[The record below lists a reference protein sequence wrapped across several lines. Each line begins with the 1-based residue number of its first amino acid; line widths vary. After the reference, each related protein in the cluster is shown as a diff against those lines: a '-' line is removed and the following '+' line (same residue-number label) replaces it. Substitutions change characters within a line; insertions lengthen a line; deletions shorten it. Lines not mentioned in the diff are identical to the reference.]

1 MKPKALAIV
10 AVVALVASACSSS
23 SSSPTASSGASA
35 GNTAVKIGVEL
46 PLSGGEA
53 PNGGPTLNGIKLAIK
68 QIQVPG
74 YTVTLNTQDDAVNGV
89 NNPDQGAKNIGTLVS
104 DKSVFAVVGP
114 FNSAVAKAEIPIS
127 NEAGLIQCSPAN
139 TNSTLTLG
147 DTAKQLRQA
156 HPDQIAYVRV
166 VANDDYQGLADATI
180 AYKDLSK
187 KAMYIVDDQ
196 TTYGKYLAD
205 VVEAQF
211 KKLGGTVVKH
221 DGAGTNVSDYTS
233 LLTAAKAL
241 NPDVVFYGGVTS
253 TGGGVLRKQ
262 MVANGMGALP
272 FIGGDG
278 ISDGAASVAS
288 SFLNIAGDQGDVG
301 TWMTVAGAHDIPDR
315 ATLAAAY
322 KTEFGAELGAYSAA
336 AYACTQ
342 VYLQALKAVGPD
354 REKIRAYVTTTSNSF
369 DTVLGKI
376 GFDANGDINQ
386 HIISYFQFD
395 PTTKDWKFV
404 RQNDPTAA

>member
-1 MKPKALAIV
+1 MKPRPLAFV
-10 AVVALVASACSSS
+10 AIVALVASACGSSS
-23 SSSPTASSGASA
+23 STTGPQV
-35 GNTAVKIGVEL
+35 VKIGVEL

-53 PNGGPTLNGIKLAIK
+53 PNGGPTLNGIQLAIN

-74 YTVTLNTQDDAVNGV
+74 YTVQLNTQDDAVNGV

-104 DKSVFAVVGP
+104 DSQVFAVVGP
-114 FNSAVAKAEIPIS
+114 FNSAVAKAEIPVS

-147 DTAKQLRQA
+147 DPAKALRQA

-166 VANDDYQGLADATI
+166 VANDDFQGLADATI
-180 AYKDLSK
+180 AYKDLGK
-187 KAMYIVDDQ
+187 KSMYIVDDQ

-205 VVEAQF
+205 VVQAQF
-211 KKLGGTVVKH
+211 TKMGGKVVKR
-221 DGAGTNVSDYTS
+221 DGAGANVSDYTS

-241 NPDVVFYGGVTS
+241 GPDVVFYGGVTS

-262 MVANGMGALP
+262 MVANGMGDLP
-272 FIGGDG
+272 FVGGDG

-288 SFLNIAGDQGDVG
+288 SFLNIAGDQGDLN
-301 TWMTVAGAHDIPDR
+301 TWMTTAGAHDIPDR

-322 KTEFGAELGAYSAA
+322 QAAFGKELGAYSAA
-336 AYACTQ
+336 AYACAQ
-342 VYLQALKAVGPD
+342 VYLEALKAVGPD
-354 REKIRAYVTTTSNSF
+354 RAKVRAYVTDTTHTFN
-369 DTVLGKI
+369 TVLGNI

-386 HIISYFQFD
+386 HIISYYQFD

-404 RQNDPTAA
+404 RQNDPTQA

>member
-1 MKPKALAIV
+1 MKPRPLAFV
-10 AVVALVASACSSS
+10 AIVALVASACGSSS
-23 SSSPTASSGASA
+23 STTGPQV
-35 GNTAVKIGVEL
+35 VKIGVEL

-53 PNGGPTLNGIKLAIK
+53 PNGGPTLNGIQLAIN

-74 YTVTLNTQDDAVNGV
+74 YTVQLNTQDDAVNGV

-104 DKSVFAVVGP
+104 DSQVFAVVGP
-114 FNSAVAKAEIPIS
+114 FNSAVAKAEIPVS

-147 DTAKQLRQA
+147 DPAKALRQA

-166 VANDDYQGLADATI
+166 VANDDFQGLADATI
-180 AYKDLSK
+180 AYKDLGK
-187 KAMYIVDDQ
+187 KSMYIVDDQ

-205 VVEAQF
+205 VVQAQF
-211 KKLGGTVVKH
+211 TKMGGKVVKR
-221 DGAGTNVSDYTS
+221 DGAGANVSDYTS

-241 NPDVVFYGGVTS
+241 GPDVVFYGGVTS

-262 MVANGMGALP
+262 MVANGMGDLP
-272 FIGGDG
+272 FVGGDG

-288 SFLNIAGDQGDVG
+288 SFLNIAGDQGDLN
-301 TWMTVAGAHDIPDR
+301 TWMTTAGAHDIPDR

-322 KTEFGAELGAYSAA
+322 QAAFGKELGAYSAA
-336 AYACTQ
+336 AYACAQ
-342 VYLQALKAVGPD
+342 IYLEALKAVGPD
-354 REKIRAYVTTTSNSF
+354 RAKVRAYVTDTTHTFN
-369 DTVLGKI
+369 TVLGNI

-386 HIISYFQFD
+386 HIISYYQFD

-404 RQNDPTAA
+404 RQNDPTQA

>member
-1 MKPKALAIV
+1 MKPKPL
-10 AVVALVASACSSS
+10 ALVAVFALVATACGSSTS
-23 SSSPTASSGASA
+23 TTGPTV
-35 GNTAVKIGVEL
+35 VKIGVEL

-53 PNGGPTLNGIKLAIK
+53 PNGGPTLNGIKLAIQ
-68 QIQVPG
+68 QIAVPG
-74 YTVTLNTQDDAVNGV
+74 YTIQLNTQDDAVNGV
-89 NNPDQGAKNIGTLVS
+89 NNPDQGAKNIATLVS
-104 DKSVFAVVGP
+104 DTSVFAVVGP
-114 FNSAVAKAEIPIS
+114 FNSAVAKAEIPVS

-139 TNSTLTLG
+139 TNSTLTIG
-147 DTAKQLRQA
+147 ATAVALRQA
-156 HPDQIAYVRV
+156 HPDKIAYVRV

-180 AYKDLSK
+180 AFKDLSK

-205 VVEAQF
+205 VVQAQF
-211 KKLGGTVVKH
+211 TKMGGQVVKR

-262 MVANGMGALP
+262 MVANGMGDLP

-301 TWMTVAGAHDIPDR
+301 TWMTTAGAHDIPDR
-315 ATLAAAY
+315 ATLSTAY
-322 KTEFGAELGAYSAA
+322 KTAFNAELGAYSAA

-342 VYLQALKAVGPD
+342 VYLEALKAVGPD
-354 REKIRAYVTTTSNSF
+354 REKIRAYVTDPSHAF
-369 DTVLGKI
+369 DTVLGSI

-386 HIISYFQFD
+386 HIISYYQFD

-404 RQNDPTAA
+404 RQNDPTKA

>member
-1 MKPKALAIV
+1 MKPRPLALLAIV
-10 AVVALVASACSSS
+10 ALVAAACGSSS
-23 SSSPTASSGASA
+23 STQGPQV
-35 GNTAVKIGVEL
+35 VKIGVEL

-53 PNGGPTLNGIKLAIK
+53 PNGGPTLNGIQLAIN

-74 YTVTLNTQDDAVNGV
+74 YTVQLNTQDDAVNGV

-104 DKSVFAVVGP
+104 DSQVFAVVGP
-114 FNSAVAKAEIPIS
+114 FNSAVAKAEIPVS

-147 DTAKQLRQA
+147 DAAKALRQA

-166 VANDDYQGLADATI
+166 VANDDFQGLADATI

-187 KAMYIVDDQ
+187 RSMYIVDDQ

-205 VVEAQF
+205 VVQAQF
-211 KKLGGTVVKH
+211 TKMGGKVVKR
-221 DGAGTNVSDYTS
+221 DGAGANVSDYTS

-241 NPDVVFYGGVTS
+241 SPDVVFYGGVTS

-262 MVANGMGALP
+262 MVANGMGDLP
-272 FIGGDG
+272 FVGGDG

-288 SFLNIAGDQGDVG
+288 SFLNIAGDQGDQN
-301 TWMTVAGAHDIPDR
+301 TWMTTAGAHDIPDR

-322 KTEFGAELGAYSAA
+322 QAAFGKELGAYSAA

-342 VYLQALKAVGPD
+342 VYLEALKAVGPD
-354 REKIRAYVTTTSNSF
+354 RAKVRAYVTDTTHTF
-369 DTVLGKI
+369 KTVLGDI

-386 HIISYFQFD
+386 HIISYYQFD

-404 RQNDPTAA
+404 RQNDPTQA

>member
-1 MKPKALAIV
+1 MKPRPLAFV
-10 AVVALVASACSSS
+10 AIVALVASACGSSS
-23 SSSPTASSGASA
+23 STTGPQV
-35 GNTAVKIGVEL
+35 VKIGVEL

-53 PNGGPTLNGIKLAIK
+53 PNGGPTLNGIQLAIN

-74 YTVTLNTQDDAVNGV
+74 YTVQLNTQDDAVNGI

-104 DKSVFAVVGP
+104 DSQVFAVVGP
-114 FNSAVAKAEIPIS
+114 FNSAVAKAEIPVS

-147 DTAKQLRQA
+147 DPAKALRQA

-166 VANDDYQGLADATI
+166 VANDDFQGLADAII
-180 AYKDLSK
+180 AYKDLGK
-187 KAMYIVDDQ
+187 KSMYIVDDQ

-205 VVEAQF
+205 VVQAQF
-211 KKLGGTVVKH
+211 TKMGGKVVKR
-221 DGAGTNVSDYTS
+221 DGAGANVSDYTS

-241 NPDVVFYGGVTS
+241 SPDVVFYGGVTS

-262 MVANGMGALP
+262 MVANGMGDLP
-272 FIGGDG
+272 FVGGDG

-288 SFLNIAGDQGDVG
+288 SFLNIAGDQGDLNA
-301 TWMTVAGAHDIPDR
+301 WMTTAGAHDIPDR

-322 KTEFGAELGAYSAA
+322 QAAFGKELGAYSAA

-342 VYLQALKAVGPD
+342 VYLEALKAVGPD
-354 REKIRAYVTTTSNSF
+354 RAKVRAYVTDTTHTFN
-369 DTVLGKI
+369 TVLGPI
-376 GFDANGDINQ
+376 SFDANGDINQ
-386 HIISYFQFD
+386 QIISYFQFD
-395 PTTKDWKFV
+395 PSTKDWKFV
-404 RQNDPTAA
+404 RQNDPTKA

>member
-1 MKPKALAIV
+1 MKPKPL
-10 AVVALVASACSSS
+10 ALVAVFALVATACGSSTS
-23 SSSPTASSGASA
+23 TTGPTV
-35 GNTAVKIGVEL
+35 VKIGVEL

-53 PNGGPTLNGIKLAIK
+53 PNGGPTLNGIKLAIQ
-68 QIQVPG
+68 QIAVPG
-74 YTVTLNTQDDAVNGV
+74 YTVQLNTQDDAVNGV
-89 NNPDQGAKNIGTLVS
+89 NNPDQGAKNIATLVS
-104 DKSVFAVVGP
+104 DTSVFAVVGP
-114 FNSAVAKAEIPIS
+114 FNSAVAKAEIPVS

-139 TNSTLTLG
+139 TNSTLTIG
-147 DTAKQLRQA
+147 ATAVALRQA
-156 HPDQIAYVRV
+156 HPDKIAYVRV

-180 AYKDLSK
+180 AFKDLSK

-205 VVEAQF
+205 VVQAQF
-211 KKLGGTVVKH
+211 TKMGGQVVKR

-301 TWMTVAGAHDIPDR
+301 TWMTTAGAHDIPDR
-315 ATLAAAY
+315 ATLSTAY
-322 KTEFGAELGAYSAA
+322 KTAFNAELGAYSAA

-342 VYLQALKAVGPD
+342 VYLEALKAVGPD
-354 REKIRAYVTTTSNSF
+354 REKIRAYVTDPSHAF
-369 DTVLGKI
+369 DTVLGSI

-386 HIISYFQFD
+386 HIISYYQFD

-404 RQNDPTAA
+404 RQNDPTKA

>member
-1 MKPKALAIV
+1 MRLKLLP
-10 AVVALVASACSSS
+10 VVALVAIVGSACSSS
-23 SSSPTASSGASA
+23 TATPQG
-35 GNTAVKIGVEL
+35 GGGGTAVKIGVEL

-53 PNGGPTLNGIKLAIK
+53 PNGGPTLKGIQLAIQ
-68 QIQVPG
+68 QIQVAG
-74 YTVTLNTQDDAVNGV
+74 YTVTLNIQDDAVNGV
-89 NNPDQGAKNIGTLVS
+89 NNPDQGAKNIATLVS
-104 DKSVFAVVGP
+104 DSSVFAVVGP
-114 FNSAVAKAEIPIS
+114 FNSAVAKAEIPVS

-139 TNSTLTLG
+139 TNSSLTLG
-147 DTAKQLRQA
+147 DAAKSLRQA
-156 HPDQIAYVRV
+156 NPDKIAYVRV

-180 AYKDLSK
+180 AYKDLGKRS
-187 KAMYIVDDQ
+187 MYIVDDQ

-205 VVEAQF
+205 VVQAQF
-211 KKLGGTVVKH
+211 TKMGGTVVKR

-262 MVANGMGALP
+262 MVANSMGDLP

-278 ISDGAASVAS
+278 ISDGAASVPS
-288 SFLNIAGDQGDVG
+288 SFLNIAGDQGDLN
-301 TWMTVAGAHDIPDR
+301 TWMTTAGAHDIPDR
-315 ATLAAAY
+315 ATLASAY
-322 KTEFGAELGAYSAA
+322 ASAFNAELGAYSAA

-354 REKIRAYVTTTSNSF
+354 REKIRAYVTDTSHTF
-369 DTVLGKI
+369 DTVLGNI

-386 HIISYFQFD
+386 HIISYYTFD

-404 RQNDPTAA
+404 RQNDPSQS

>member
-1 MKPKALAIV
+1 MKPKPL
-10 AVVALVASACSSS
+10 ALVAVFALVATACGSSTS
-23 SSSPTASSGASA
+23 TTGPTV
-35 GNTAVKIGVEL
+35 VKIGVEL

-53 PNGGPTLNGIKLAIK
+53 PNGGPTLNGIKLAIQ
-68 QIQVPG
+68 QIAVPG
-74 YTVTLNTQDDAVNGV
+74 YTVQLNTQDDAVNGV
-89 NNPDQGAKNIGTLVS
+89 NNPDQGAKNIATLVS
-104 DKSVFAVVGP
+104 DTSVFAVVGP
-114 FNSAVAKAEIPIS
+114 FNSAVAKAEIPVS

-139 TNSTLTLG
+139 TNSTLTIG
-147 DTAKQLRQA
+147 ATAVALRQA
-156 HPDQIAYVRV
+156 HPDKIAYVRV

-180 AYKDLSK
+180 AFKDLSK

-205 VVEAQF
+205 VVQAQF
-211 KKLGGTVVKH
+211 TKMGGQVVKR

-262 MVANGMGALP
+262 MVANGMGDLP

-301 TWMTVAGAHDIPDR
+301 TWMTTAGAHDIPDR
-315 ATLAAAY
+315 ATLSTAY
-322 KTEFGAELGAYSAA
+322 KTAFNAELGAYSAA

-342 VYLQALKAVGPD
+342 VYLEALKAVGPD
-354 REKIRAYVTTTSNSF
+354 REKIRAYVTDPSHAF
-369 DTVLGKI
+369 DTVLGSI

-386 HIISYFQFD
+386 HIISYYQFD

-404 RQNDPTAA
+404 RQNDPTKA

>member
-1 MKPKALAIV
+1 MKHRPLAIG
-10 AVVALVASACSSS
+10 ALVALVASGCSSS
-23 SSSPTASSGASA
+23 ASTQGA
-35 GNTAVKIGVEL
+35 TVIKIGVEL

-53 PNGGPTLNGIKLAIK
+53 PNGGPTLKGIQLAIQ
-68 QIQVPG
+68 QITVPG
-74 YTVTLNTQDDAVNGV
+74 YTVALNTQDDAVNGV
-89 NNPDQGAKNIGTLVS
+89 NNPDQGAKNIATLVS
-104 DKSVFAVVGP
+104 DTSVFAVVGP
-114 FNSAVAKAEIPIS
+114 FNSAVAKAEIPVS

-139 TNSTLTLG
+139 TNSTLTIG
-147 DTAKQLRQA
+147 DAAKALRQA
-156 HPDQIAYVRV
+156 HPDKIAYVRV

-187 KAMYIVDDQ
+187 KSMYIVDDQ

-205 VVEAQF
+205 VVQAQF

-233 LLTAAKAL
+233 LLTAAQAL

-278 ISDGAASVAS
+278 ISDGAASVPS
-288 SFLNIAGDQGDVG
+288 SFLNIAGDQGDIG

-315 ATLAAAY
+315 ATLATAY
-322 KTEFGAELGAYSAA
+322 KTEFNAELGAYSAA

-342 VYLQALKAVGPD
+342 VYLQTLPAVGPD
-354 REKIRAYVTTTSNSF
+354 REKIRAYVTTTTNSF
-369 DTVLGKI
+369 TTVLGKI

>member
-1 MKPKALAIV
+1 MKPKPL
-10 AVVALVASACSSS
+10 ALVAVFALVATACGSSTS
-23 SSSPTASSGASA
+23 TTGPTV
-35 GNTAVKIGVEL
+35 VKIGVEL

-53 PNGGPTLNGIKLAIK
+53 PNGGPTLNGIKLAIQ
-68 QIQVPG
+68 QIAVPG
-74 YTVTLNTQDDAVNGV
+74 YTIQLNTQDDAVNGV
-89 NNPDQGAKNIGTLVS
+89 NNPDQGAKNIATLVS
-104 DKSVFAVVGP
+104 DTSVFAVVGP
-114 FNSAVAKAEIPIS
+114 FNSAVAKAEIPVS

-139 TNSTLTLG
+139 TNSTLTIG
-147 DTAKQLRQA
+147 ATAVALRQA
-156 HPDQIAYVRV
+156 HPDKIAYVRV

-180 AYKDLSK
+180 AFKDLSK

-205 VVEAQF
+205 VVQAQF
-211 KKLGGTVVKH
+211 TKMGGQVVKR

-262 MVANGMGALP
+262 MVANGMGDLP

-301 TWMTVAGAHDIPDR
+301 TWMTTAGAHDIPDR
-315 ATLAAAY
+315 ATLATAY
-322 KTEFGAELGAYSAA
+322 KTAFNAELGAYSAA

-342 VYLQALKAVGPD
+342 VYLEALKAVGPD
-354 REKIRAYVTTTSNSF
+354 REKIRAYVTDPSHAF
-369 DTVLGKI
+369 DTVLGSI

-386 HIISYFQFD
+386 HIISYYQFD

-404 RQNDPTAA
+404 RQNDPTKA

>member
-1 MKPKALAIV
+1 MKPRPLAIF

-23 SSSPTASSGASA
+23 SGTAGPQV
-35 GNTAVKIGVEL
+35 VKIGVEL

-53 PNGGPTLNGIKLAIK
+53 PNGGPTLNGISLAIK

-74 YTVTLNTQDDAVNGV
+74 YTVQLNTQDDAVNGV

-147 DTAKQLRQA
+147 DTAKSLRQA

-180 AYKDLSK
+180 AFKDLGK
-187 KAMYIVDDQ
+187 KSMYIVDDQ

-205 VVEAQF
+205 VVQAQF
-211 KKLGGTVVKH
+211 TKMGGKVVKR
-221 DGAGTNVSDYTS
+221 DGAGANVSDYTS

-241 NPDVVFYGGVTS
+241 GPDVVFYGGVTS

-262 MVANGMGALP
+262 MVANGMGDLP

-288 SFLNIAGDQGDVG
+288 SFLNIAGDQGDLN
-301 TWMTVAGAHDIPDR
+301 TWMTTAGAHDIPDR
-315 ATLAAAY
+315 ATLSAAY
-322 KTEFGAELGAYSAA
+322 QAEFGKELGAYSAA

-342 VYLQALKAVGPD
+342 VYLEALKNVGPD
-354 REKIRAYVTTTSNSF
+354 RAKIRAYVTDTSHTFN
-369 DTVLGKI
+369 TVLGAI
-376 GFDANGDINQ
+376 SFDANGDINQ
-386 HIISYFQFD
+386 KVISYFQFD
-395 PTTKDWKFV
+395 PSTKDWKFV
-404 RQNDPTAA
+404 RQNDPTKA

>member
-1 MKPKALAIV
+1 MGHMKSKPLAIV
-10 AVVALVASACSSS
+10 ALIAIVASACSSS
-23 SSSPTASSGASA
+23 TGTAGPK
-35 GNTAVKIGVEL
+35 TVKIGVEL

-53 PNGGPTLNGIKLAIK
+53 PNGGPTLNGIKLAVK
-68 QIQVPG
+68 QIQVAG
-74 YTVTLNTQDDAVNGV
+74 YTVDLNVQDDAVNGV
-89 NNPDQGAKNIGTLVS
+89 NNPDQGAKNIATLVS
-104 DKSVFAVVGP
+104 DSSVFAVVGP
-114 FNSAVAKAEIPIS
+114 FNSAVAKAEIPVS

-139 TNSTLTLG
+139 TNSSLTIGPAAL
-147 DTAKQLRQA
+147 ALRQA
-156 HPDQIAYVRV
+156 NPTKIAYVRV

-180 AYKDLSK
+180 AFKDLGK

-205 VVEAQF
+205 VVQAQF
-211 KKLGGTVVKH
+211 TKMGGTVVKR
-221 DGAGTNVSDYTS
+221 DGAGANVSDYTS

-253 TGGGVLRKQ
+253 TGGGILRKQ

-278 ISDGAASVAS
+278 ISDGAAAVAS
-288 SFLNIAGDQGDVG
+288 SFLNIAGDQGDLN
-301 TWMTVAGAHDIPDR
+301 TWMTTAGAHDIPDR

-322 KTEFGAELGAYSAA
+322 QAEFGKELGAYSAS

-342 VYLQALKAVGPD
+342 VYLEALKAVGPD
-354 REKIRAYVTTTSNSF
+354 REKVRAYVTDPTHSF

-376 GFDANGDINQ
+376 GFDVNGDINQ
-386 HIISYFQFD
+386 HIISYYQFD

-404 RQNDPTAA
+404 RQNDPTQG

>member
-1 MKPKALAIV
+1 MRLKLLP
-10 AVVALVASACSSS
+10 VVALVAIVSSACSSS
-23 SSSPTASSGASA
+23 AATQGAA
-35 GNTAVKIGVEL
+35 GGGTVVKIGVEL

-53 PNGGPTLNGIKLAIK
+53 PNGGPTLNGIKLAI
-68 QIQVPG
+68 QQVQVPG
-74 YTVTLNTQDDAVNGV
+74 YTVQLNVQDDAVNGV
-89 NNPDQGAKNIGTLVS
+89 NNPDQGAKNIATLVS
-104 DKSVFAVVGP
+104 DSSVFAVVGP
-114 FNSAVAKAEIPIS
+114 FNSAVAKAEIPVS

-139 TNSTLTLG
+139 TNSTLTIGAPAL
-147 DTAKQLRQA
+147 ALRQA
-156 HPDQIAYVRV
+156 HPDKIAYVRV

-180 AYKDLSK
+180 AYKDLGK
-187 KAMYIVDDQ
+187 KSMYIVDDH

-205 VVEAQF
+205 VVQALF
-211 KKLGGTVVKH
+211 TKMGGTVVKR

-262 MVANGMGALP
+262 MVANSMGDLP

-288 SFLNIAGDQGDVG
+288 SFLNIAGDQGDIG
-301 TWMTVAGAHDIPDR
+301 TWMTTAGAHDIPDR
-315 ATLAAAY
+315 ATLSSAY
-322 KTEFGAELGAYSAA
+322 SSAFKAELGAYSAA
-336 AYACTQ
+336 AYGCTQ
-342 VYLQALKAVGPD
+342 VYLEALKAVGPD
-354 REKIRAYVTTTSNSF
+354 REKIRAYVTDPSHSF
-369 DTVLGKI
+369 DTVLGNI

-386 HIISYFQFD
+386 HIISYYQFD

-404 RQNDPTAA
+404 RQNDPTKS

>member
-1 MKPKALAIV
+1 MKPRPLAFV
-10 AVVALVASACSSS
+10 AIVALVASACGSSS
-23 SSSPTASSGASA
+23 STTGPQV
-35 GNTAVKIGVEL
+35 VKIGVEL

-53 PNGGPTLNGIKLAIK
+53 PNGGPTLNGIQLAIN

-74 YTVTLNTQDDAVNGV
+74 YTVQLNTQDDAVNGV

-104 DKSVFAVVGP
+104 DSQVFAVVGP
-114 FNSAVAKAEIPIS
+114 FNSAVAKAEIPVS

-147 DTAKQLRQA
+147 DPAKALRQA

-166 VANDDYQGLADATI
+166 VANDDFQGLADATI
-180 AYKDLSK
+180 AYKDLGK
-187 KAMYIVDDQ
+187 KSMYIVDDQ

-205 VVEAQF
+205 VVQAQF
-211 KKLGGTVVKH
+211 TKMVGKVVKR
-221 DGAGTNVSDYTS
+221 DGAGANVSDYTS

-241 NPDVVFYGGVTS
+241 GPDVVFYGGVTS

-262 MVANGMGALP
+262 MVANGMGDLP
-272 FIGGDG
+272 FVGGDG

-288 SFLNIAGDQGDVG
+288 SFLNIAGDQGDLN
-301 TWMTVAGAHDIPDR
+301 TWMTTAGAHDIPDR

-322 KTEFGAELGAYSAA
+322 QAAFGKELGAYSAA
-336 AYACTQ
+336 AYACAQ
-342 VYLQALKAVGPD
+342 GYLEALKAVGPD
-354 REKIRAYVTTTSNSF
+354 RAKVRAYVTDTTHTFN
-369 DTVLGKI
+369 TVLGNI

-386 HIISYFQFD
+386 HIISYYQFD

-404 RQNDPTAA
+404 RQNDPTQA

>member
-1 MKPKALAIV
+1 MKPKPL
-10 AVVALVASACSSS
+10 ALVAVFALVATACGSSTS
-23 SSSPTASSGASA
+23 TTGPTV
-35 GNTAVKIGVEL
+35 VKIGVEL

-53 PNGGPTLNGIKLAIK
+53 PNGGPTLNGIKLAIQ
-68 QIQVPG
+68 QIAVPG
-74 YTVTLNTQDDAVNGV
+74 YTIQLNTQDDAVNGV
-89 NNPDQGAKNIGTLVS
+89 NNPDQGAKNIATLVS
-104 DKSVFAVVGP
+104 DTSVFAVVGP
-114 FNSAVAKAEIPIS
+114 FNSAVAKAEIPVS

-139 TNSTLTLG
+139 TNSTLTIG
-147 DTAKQLRQA
+147 ATAVALRQA
-156 HPDQIAYVRV
+156 HPDKIAYVRV

-180 AYKDLSK
+180 AFKDLSK

-205 VVEAQF
+205 VVQAQF
-211 KKLGGTVVKH
+211 TKMGGQVVKR

-301 TWMTVAGAHDIPDR
+301 TWMTTAGAHDIPDR
-315 ATLAAAY
+315 ATLATAY
-322 KTEFGAELGAYSAA
+322 KTAFNAELGAYSAA

-342 VYLQALKAVGPD
+342 VYLEALKAVGPD
-354 REKIRAYVTTTSNSF
+354 REKIRAYVTDPSHAF
-369 DTVLGKI
+369 DTVLGSI

-386 HIISYFQFD
+386 HIISYYQFD

-404 RQNDPTAA
+404 RQNDPTKA

>member
-1 MKPKALAIV
+1 MKPKPL
-10 AVVALVASACSSS
+10 ALVAVFALVATACGSSTS
-23 SSSPTASSGASA
+23 TTGPTV
-35 GNTAVKIGVEL
+35 VKIGVEL

-53 PNGGPTLNGIKLAIK
+53 PNGGPTLNGIKLAIQ
-68 QIQVPG
+68 QIAVPG
-74 YTVTLNTQDDAVNGV
+74 YTVQLNTQDDAVNGV
-89 NNPDQGAKNIGTLVS
+89 NNPDQGAKNIATLVS
-104 DKSVFAVVGP
+104 DTSVFAVVGP
-114 FNSAVAKAEIPIS
+114 FNSAVAKAEIPVS

-139 TNSTLTLG
+139 TNSTLTIG
-147 DTAKQLRQA
+147 ATAVALRQA
-156 HPDQIAYVRV
+156 HPDKIAYVRV

-180 AYKDLSK
+180 AFKDLSK

-205 VVEAQF
+205 VVQAQF
-211 KKLGGTVVKH
+211 TKMGGKVVKR

-262 MVANGMGALP
+262 MVANSMGDLP

-288 SFLNIAGDQGDVG
+288 SFLNIAGDQGDAG
-301 TWMTVAGAHDIPDR
+301 TWMTTAGAHDIPDR
-315 ATLAAAY
+315 ATLATAY
-322 KTEFGAELGAYSAA
+322 KTAFNAELGAYSAA

-342 VYLQALKAVGPD
+342 VYLEALKAVGPD
-354 REKIRAYVTTTSNSF
+354 REKIRAYVTDSSHSF
-369 DTVLGKI
+369 DTVLGSI
-376 GFDANGDINQ
+376 GFDVNGDINQ
-386 HIISYFQFD
+386 HIISYYQFD

-404 RQNDPTAA
+404 RQNDPTKA

>member
-1 MKPKALAIV
+1 MKPKPL
-10 AVVALVASACSSS
+10 ALVAVFALVATACGSSTS
-23 SSSPTASSGASA
+23 TTGPTV
-35 GNTAVKIGVEL
+35 VKIGVEL

-53 PNGGPTLNGIKLAIK
+53 PNGGPTLNGIKLAIQ
-68 QIQVPG
+68 QIAVPG
-74 YTVTLNTQDDAVNGV
+74 YTVQLNTQDDAVNGV
-89 NNPDQGAKNIGTLVS
+89 NNPDQGAKNIATLVS
-104 DKSVFAVVGP
+104 DTSVFAVVGP
-114 FNSAVAKAEIPIS
+114 FNSAVAKAEIPVS

-139 TNSTLTLG
+139 TNSTLTIG
-147 DTAKQLRQA
+147 ATAVALRQA
-156 HPDQIAYVRV
+156 HPDKIAYVRV

-180 AYKDLSK
+180 AFKDLSK

-205 VVEAQF
+205 VVQAQF
-211 KKLGGTVVKH
+211 TKMGGQVVKR

-262 MVANGMGALP
+262 MVANGMGDLP

-301 TWMTVAGAHDIPDR
+301 TWMTTAGAHDIPDR
-315 ATLAAAY
+315 ATLATAY
-322 KTEFGAELGAYSAA
+322 KTAFNAELGAYSAA

-342 VYLQALKAVGPD
+342 VYLEALKAVGPD
-354 REKIRAYVTTTSNSF
+354 REKIRAYVTDPSHAF
-369 DTVLGKI
+369 DTVLGSI

-386 HIISYFQFD
+386 HIISYYQFD

-404 RQNDPTAA
+404 RQNDPTKA

>member
-1 MKPKALAIV
+1 MKPKPL
-10 AVVALVASACSSS
+10 ALVAVFALVATACGSSTS
-23 SSSPTASSGASA
+23 TTGPTV
-35 GNTAVKIGVEL
+35 VKIGVEL

-53 PNGGPTLNGIKLAIK
+53 PNGGPTLNGIKLAIQ
-68 QIQVPG
+68 QIPVPG
-74 YTVTLNTQDDAVNGV
+74 YTIQLNTQDDAVNGV
-89 NNPDQGAKNIGTLVS
+89 NNPDQGAKNIATLVS
-104 DKSVFAVVGP
+104 DTSVFAVVGP
-114 FNSAVAKAEIPIS
+114 FNSAVAKAEIPVS

-139 TNSTLTLG
+139 TNSTLTIG
-147 DTAKQLRQA
+147 ATAVALRQA
-156 HPDQIAYVRV
+156 HPDKIAYVRV

-180 AYKDLSK
+180 AFKDLSK

-205 VVEAQF
+205 VVQAQF
-211 KKLGGTVVKH
+211 TKMGGQVVKR

-301 TWMTVAGAHDIPDR
+301 TWMTTAGAHDIPDR
-315 ATLAAAY
+315 ATLATAY
-322 KTEFGAELGAYSAA
+322 KTAFNAELGAYSAA

-342 VYLQALKAVGPD
+342 VYLEALKAVGPD
-354 REKIRAYVTTTSNSF
+354 REKIRAYVTDPSHAF
-369 DTVLGKI
+369 DTVLGSI

-386 HIISYFQFD
+386 HIISYYQFD

-404 RQNDPTAA
+404 RQNDPTKA

>member
-1 MKPKALAIV
+1 M
-10 AVVALVASACSSS
+10 
-23 SSSPTASSGASA
+23 
-35 GNTAVKIGVEL
+35 
-46 PLSGGEA
+46 
-53 PNGGPTLNGIKLAIK
+53 
-68 QIQVPG
+68 
-74 YTVTLNTQDDAVNGV
+74 
-89 NNPDQGAKNIGTLVS
+89 
-104 DKSVFAVVGP
+104 
-114 FNSAVAKAEIPIS
+114 
-127 NEAGLIQCSPAN
+127 
-139 TNSTLTLG
+139 
-147 DTAKQLRQA
+147 
-156 HPDQIAYVRV
+156 

-180 AYKDLSK
+180 AFKDLSK

-205 VVEAQF
+205 VVQAQF
-211 KKLGGTVVKH
+211 TKMGGQVVKR

-262 MVANGMGALP
+262 MVANGMGDLP

-301 TWMTVAGAHDIPDR
+301 TWMTTAGAHDIPDR
-315 ATLAAAY
+315 ATLATAY
-322 KTEFGAELGAYSAA
+322 KTAFNAELGAYSAA

-342 VYLQALKAVGPD
+342 VYLEALKAVGPD
-354 REKIRAYVTTTSNSF
+354 REKIRAYVTDPSHAF
-369 DTVLGKI
+369 DTVLGNI

-386 HIISYFQFD
+386 HIISYYQFD

-404 RQNDPTAA
+404 RQNDPTKA

>member
-1 MKPKALAIV
+1 MKPKPL
-10 AVVALVASACSSS
+10 ALVAVFALVATACGSSTS
-23 SSSPTASSGASA
+23 TTGPTV
-35 GNTAVKIGVEL
+35 VKIGVEL

-53 PNGGPTLNGIKLAIK
+53 PNGGPTLNGIKLAIQ
-68 QIQVPG
+68 QIAVPG
-74 YTVTLNTQDDAVNGV
+74 YTIQLNTQDDAVNGV
-89 NNPDQGAKNIGTLVS
+89 NNPDQGAKNIATLVS
-104 DKSVFAVVGP
+104 DTSVFAVVGP
-114 FNSAVAKAEIPIS
+114 FNSAVAKAEIPVS

-139 TNSTLTLG
+139 TNSTLTIG
-147 DTAKQLRQA
+147 ATAVALRQA
-156 HPDQIAYVRV
+156 HPDKIAYVRV

-180 AYKDLSK
+180 AFKDLSK

-205 VVEAQF
+205 VVQAQF
-211 KKLGGTVVKH
+211 TKMGGQVVKR

-301 TWMTVAGAHDIPDR
+301 TWMTTAGAHDIPDR
-315 ATLAAAY
+315 ATLSTAY
-322 KTEFGAELGAYSAA
+322 KTAFNAELGAYSAA

-342 VYLQALKAVGPD
+342 VYLEALKAVGPD
-354 REKIRAYVTTTSNSF
+354 REKIRAYVTDPSHAF
-369 DTVLGKI
+369 DTVLGSI

-386 HIISYFQFD
+386 HIISYYQFD

-404 RQNDPTAA
+404 RQNDPTKA